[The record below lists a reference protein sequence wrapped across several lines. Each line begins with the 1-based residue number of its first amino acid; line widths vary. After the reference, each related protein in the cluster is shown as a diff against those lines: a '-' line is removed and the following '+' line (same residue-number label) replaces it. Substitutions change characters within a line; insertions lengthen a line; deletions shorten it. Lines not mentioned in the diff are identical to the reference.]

1 MASIRNVSLVMLPLS
16 RLVAS
21 FLSGVSAVAENHVSA
36 VSKYRYRYR
45 YRDGLALA
53 HDTLTVPEYAEVHGC
68 TGR

>member
-45 YRDGLALA
+45 DGLALA